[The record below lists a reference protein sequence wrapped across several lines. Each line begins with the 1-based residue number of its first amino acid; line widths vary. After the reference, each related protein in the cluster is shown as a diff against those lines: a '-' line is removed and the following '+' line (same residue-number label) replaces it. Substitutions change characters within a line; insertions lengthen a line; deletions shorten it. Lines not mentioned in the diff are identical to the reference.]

1 MISQQNAPAPTTIR
15 AKQQVKPMYG
25 LFVGACVFELC
36 YLLLVISSMLLD
48 IPLSETPLVAIWP
61 QILSAS
67 QFPLSTLETA
77 IIHHVWLSP
86 VILGLIILG
95 LISTYIFIITRAVRI
110 PQQEM
115 LPRSTLYLLLG
126 GALLFGLTL
135 LVQPRIFSD
144 DAFNSI
150 FSGRILAI
158 YHADPLNTTP
168 KQFAVLKDPYLTWVI
183 SGYSTRNIY
192 GPLWLCI
199 ASLLVS
205 ISSNPMVSLFL
216 FKGFTLLTHLINCVL
231 IWLILGKLAP
241 QRRLLGT
248 LLYAWSPLAL
258 IELASSGHNDGLLI
272 CLFLVATWLY
282 ILQVQQTH
290 QRREQA
296 QHATSKTGRLAF
308 LRTPWFLHLC
318 VLFVFSLA
326 IGINLIT
333 LLIAPL
339 YVWFDLRA
347 EKNGLRLFLNFGWQV
362 LFMLAPA
369 ILIMLPFWRGAQTF
383 FDITSAVD
391 LSQFGYAPISI
402 LVAPLRSLF
411 LHAAGKKIPGFLQ
424 PATAADM
431 TVRASAIFIFILIY
445 ANLCG
450 KIRHKGQTSTPTDN
464 LSANNQHI
472 STPGLDTL
480 LSSCAIA
487 VFCYMILVSGWFWPW
502 YILWILWLVA
512 LRRFDTFTSMIMLLS
527 GTALLIYTFVGF
539 TRAPLATYQS
549 ALIFG
554 IPLVYLLVVKYRQKQ
569 AERTLKA
576 DVR

>member
-1 MISQQNAPAPTTIR
+1 MISQQDASASTRTR
-15 AKQQVKPMYG
+15 VKQQVKPMRG
-25 LFVGACVFELC
+25 LFVGACIFELC
-36 YLLLVISSMLLD
+36 YLLLVLSSVLLD

-61 QILSAS
+61 QMLSPS
-67 QFPLSTLETA
+67 QFPLSALETA
-77 IIHHVWLSP
+77 IIHDTWLSP
-86 VILGLIILG
+86 AILGLIILS
-95 LISTYIFIITRAVRI
+95 LISTYIFIITRAMRV
-110 PQQEM
+110 QQQAQ
-115 LPRSTLYLLLG
+115 LPRRTLYLLLG

-144 DAFNSI
+144 DVFNSI

-158 YHADPLNTTP
+158 YHADPLNTMP

-199 ASLLVS
+199 ASLLTS
-205 ISSNPMVSLFL
+205 ISNNPLISLFL
-216 FKGFTLLTHLINCVL
+216 FKGFMLLIHLINCAL

-282 ILQVQQTH
+282 ILQIQ
-290 QRREQA
+290 QA
-296 QHATSKTGRLAF
+296 QNATSQSGRLAF
-308 LRTPWFLHLC
+308 LRAPWFLHLC

-326 IGINLIT
+326 ISVSLIT

-347 EKNGLRLFLNFGWQV
+347 EKNSLRLFLDFGWQL

-369 ILIMLPFWRGAQTF
+369 MLIMLPFWRGAQTF

-402 LVAPLRSLF
+402 LAAPLRSLF
-411 LHAAGKKIPGFLQ
+411 LHAAGTKIPGFLQ
-424 PATAADM
+424 PASAADM

-450 KIRHKGQTSTPTDN
+450 KLRRENLTSRLTGKLSTSDQQTSMPE
-464 LSANNQHI
+464 
-472 STPGLDTL
+472 LDML
-480 LSSCAIA
+480 LGSCAIA
-487 VFCYMILVSGWFWPW
+487 VFCYMTLVSGWFWPW

-512 LRRFDTFTSMIMLLS
+512 LRRFDTFTSMILLLS
-527 GTALLIYTFVGF
+527 GTALLIYTVVGF
-539 TRAPLATYQS
+539 TRTPLVTYQS

-554 IPLVYLLVVKYRQKQ
+554 IPLVYLLVVKNRQKQ
-569 AERTLKA
+569 AERTLKP
-576 DVR
+576 DV